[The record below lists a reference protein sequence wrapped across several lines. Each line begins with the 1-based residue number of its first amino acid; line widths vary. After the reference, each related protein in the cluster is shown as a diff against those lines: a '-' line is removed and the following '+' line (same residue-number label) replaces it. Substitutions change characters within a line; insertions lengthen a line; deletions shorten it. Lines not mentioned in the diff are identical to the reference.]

1 MIFMNEEETIAIGT
15 PGGSRIPEILAQVI
29 QTYLANGDLAAAVE
43 QPRISVLNDK
53 VAFED
58 YIAPEISTQLEDNDY
73 RVSVNTSLLFFGGI
87 NAIGKQDANIV
98 GAADE
103 RRHGILLISE

>member
-1 MIFMNEEETIAIGT
+1 MNEEEIIAIGT
-15 PGGSRIPEILAQVI
+15 PGGSRIPEMLAQVV
-29 QTYLANGDLAAAVE
+29 QTYLTNGDLVAAVE

-58 YIAPEISTQLEDNDY
+58 YIAPEISTQLEDNNY
-73 RVSVNTSLLFFGGI
+73 RVSINTSLLFFGGI
-87 NAIGKQDANIV
+87 NAIGKQDSRIFGV
-98 GAADE
+98 ADE